1 MFGRSTTY
9 SCRKNYSV
17 ESNHFMTK
25 KIDTDE
31 D

>member
-9 SCRKNYSV
+9 SCRKNGYVKSH
-17 ESNHFMTK
+17 HFMK
-25 KIDTDE
+25 KIDTGE

>member
-9 SCRKNYSV
+9 SRRKNGSV
-17 ESNHFMTK
+17 EFYHFMK
-25 KIDTDE
+25 KIDTVE